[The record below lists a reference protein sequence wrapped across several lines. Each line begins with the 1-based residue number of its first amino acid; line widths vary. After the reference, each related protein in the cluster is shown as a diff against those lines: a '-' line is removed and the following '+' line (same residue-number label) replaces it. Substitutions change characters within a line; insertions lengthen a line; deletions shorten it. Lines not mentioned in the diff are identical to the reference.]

1 MKKKIKKK
9 VKLVCGVGINDLKGL
24 GTEET
29 KPYYSRW
36 KGMLER
42 CYSEKVRGKYPT
54 YQNCTVCEE
63 WLIFSNFKRWME
75 TQDWKGKALDK
86 DLLVYGN
93 TVYSPETCCFINI
106 RLNNFMIKSDK
117 IRGDYPLG
125 VWTEHYSLLD
135 GTIKTVYRSHIG
147 DGINGKLKRLGYFE
161 NPLSA
166 HKAWQKAKIEQALVL
181 ANQQT
186 DLRVKGGLL
195 RVASKIQADHDN
207 NLITEDF

>member
-29 KPYYSRW
+29 KPYYTKW
-36 KGMLER
+36 CEMLRR
-42 CYSEKVRGKYPT
+42 CYSEKVREKYPT
-54 YQNCTVCEE
+54 YKDCYVCDE
-63 WLIFSNFKRWME
+63 WLTFSNFKSWME
-75 TQDWKGKALDK
+75 QQDWGGKALDK

-93 TVYSPETCCFINI
+93 TIYSSETCCFISA
-106 RLNNFMIKSDK
+106 RLNNFMIKSDHS
-117 IRGDYPLG
+117 RGILPVG

-147 DGINGKLKRLGYFE
+147 AGVNGKRKRLGYFE

-166 HKAWQKAKIEQALVL
+166 HKAWQKAKIEQAIVL

-195 RVASKIQADHDN
+195 RVASKIQADYDN

>member
-29 KPYYSRW
+29 KPYYKRW
-36 KGMLER
+36 YEMLRR
-42 CYSEKVRGKYPT
+42 CYSEHRLEKYPT
-54 YQNCTVCEE
+54 YKDCTVCEE
-63 WLIFSNFKRWME
+63 WLTFSNFKRWME
-75 TQDWKGKALDK
+75 QQDWEGKALDK

-93 TVYSPETCCFINI
+93 TVYSPEACCFIDV
-106 RLNNFMIKSDK
+106 RLNNFMIKSDHS
-117 IRGDYPLG
+117 RGILPVG

-147 DGINGKLKRLGYFE
+147 AGVNGKLKRLGYFE
-161 NPLSA
+161 NTLSA
-166 HKAWQKAKIEQALVL
+166 HKAWQKAKIEQAIVL
-181 ANQQT
+181 ATQQT